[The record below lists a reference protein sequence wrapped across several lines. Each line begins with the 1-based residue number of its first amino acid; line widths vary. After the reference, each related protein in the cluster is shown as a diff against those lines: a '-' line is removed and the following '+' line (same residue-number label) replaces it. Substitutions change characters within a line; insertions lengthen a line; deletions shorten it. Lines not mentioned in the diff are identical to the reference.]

1 MSLMVGVRSYPARNT
16 LMGIDSPRTGA
27 PSMISYLGR
36 DQVNRRQMSRMSLT
50 YRMFQMS
57 RISLMFLMSQMYRMY
72 RMSQLSQ
79 MSKTRIDIHPF

>member
-36 DQVNRRQMSRMSLT
+36 GQVNRRQMSRMSLDVT
-50 YRMFQMS
+50 RMFQMS
-57 RISLMFLMSQMYRMY
+57 RISLMFLMSQMYRM
-72 RMSQLSQ
+72 SQLSQ
-79 MSKTRIDIHPF
+79 MSKMSQM